1 MCFSNDCLLSA
12 EEYRRAI
19 EVVGILN
26 GRGVKVLS
34 VMFSLGCDFDVLVA
48 ANSAV
53 ETLPNAVCFAI
64 IRQKEVWQ
72 TNVCGVRVRWIKP
85 RQQPVKN
92 DTEQPQHEQLETTP
106 QHTHAPLPDHG
117 IWARIWSFLGLDNA
131 D

>member
-34 VMFSLGCDFDVLVA
+34 VMFSVGCDFDVLVA
-48 ANSAV
+48 HDSAV
-53 ETLPNAVCFAI
+53 ERLPNAVCFAI

-72 TNVCGVRVRWIKP
+72 TNVWGVRVRWIKQ
-85 RQQPVKN
+85 RQPVANQKQQSV
-92 DTEQPQHEQLETTP
+92 TSIHHQT
-106 QHTHAPLPDHG
+106 PLPDQG
-117 IWARIWSFLGLDNA
+117 FWARVCSFLGLDNA